1 MKTRI
6 ALVTT
11 LVLLGTAAGN
21 AQAQR
26 LELDSLD
33 RLAKQAVDSVNIN
46 IDQGLLAFASGFL
59 TGGADEAEVKKL
71 LSQLR
76 GIYVRS
82 FEFDRDVDLVADLD
96 PIRKQL
102 TGKGWVRLIGVDSK
116 RDREFVEV
124 YSWRD
129 GDTSGGL
136 AILAAEPNE
145 VTVVNIVGPIDP
157 SKLGA
162 LRGLGV
168 PDISGVR

>member
-1 MKTRI
+1 MKRHI
-6 ALVTT
+6 ASLAAF
-11 LVLLGTAAGN
+11 VLLAMAPGY

-33 RLAKQAVDSVNIN
+33 RLAKQAIDSVNIN
-46 IDQGLLAFASGFL
+46 IDQGLLGFASGFL
-59 TGGADEAEVKKL
+59 KGSGDDAEVKKL

-102 TGKGWVRLIGVDSK
+102 TGKGWVRLIEVDSK
-116 RDREFVEV
+116 RDREFVEI
-124 YSWRD
+124 YSFRE
-129 GDTSGGL
+129 GDASGGL

-157 SKLGA
+157 SKLAA
-162 LRGLGV
+162 LRGLGI